1 MDELHF
7 RDSQLTRG
15 IYMRSILEVLRRGQP
30 VGAPEM
36 GEYGDRRIKM
46 RRKVAGR
53 RIHVVAAVCAD
64 HVEFIPAW

>member
-1 MDELHF
+1 
-7 RDSQLTRG
+7 
-15 IYMRSILEVLRRGQP
+15 MRSILEVLRRGQP